1 MREYNIDY
9 KLAKWWVEDDSRETA
24 MLSKMTSNEKLEFLK
39 KKRDE
44 HKQIQAAIRERA
56 DKKFQEAF
64 EQNVKENSFSIDA
77 DLLEQCSKDMEA
89 SRIIYAEETK
99 KNMEDYRNEPL
110 LWDEQSDGELHQM
123 MNQAKDTDE

>member
-1 MREYNIDY
+1 MVGWRRFTR
-9 KLAKWWVEDDSRETA
+9 DSDAIQNDIQRKVRVSE
-24 MLSKMTSNEKLEFLK
+24 

-77 DLLEQCSKDMEA
+77 DLLEQRSKDMEA

-110 LWDEQSDGELHQM
+110 LRDEQSDGKLHQM
-123 MNQAKDTDE
+123 MNQAKDTDEWKWLTPVANTR